1 MRARNAWVVKMSTF
15 GCCWC
20 FFYRRTTSI
29 PDKAE
34 KPQTPIFSDEFSLTL
49 PSITAPDNREGLVSL
64 HQRHQALFID
74 QNPDESK
81 HTTQEPDIPLSG
93 PLSIEKRQISL
104 HEAEKLLSA
113 FRSKAGFFP
122 YVDISQEA
130 TVPSLSRKSPFLL
143 LAILTSSSIRYP
155 KLYPQIDHEF
165 RRVLSS
171 KVIVEGKKSL
181 DFLQGLLIYIAWSV

>member
-1 MRARNAWVVKMSTF
+1 MII
-15 GCCWC
+15 
-20 FFYRRTTSI
+20 YRRTTSI

-34 KPQTPIFSDEFSLTL
+34 KPQAPIFSDEFSLTL
-49 PSITAPDNREGLVSL
+49 PSITTTDNREGLVSL
-64 HQRHQALFID
+64 HKRHQALFND

-81 HTTQEPDIPLSG
+81 QATEGSEIPPSTPLSM
-93 PLSIEKRQISL
+93 ERRQISL
-104 HEAEKLLSA
+104 GEAEDLLSS
-113 FRSKAGFFP
+113 FRSKSGFFP
-122 YVDISQEA
+122 YVDIPEEA

-181 DFLQGLLIYIAWSV
+181 DFLQGLLIYIAWWVSLCT